1 MDQFYKNENYE
12 DESKK
17 EIFAQNYRSSNI
29 IDDQALTSK
38 IMKIQS
44 MYYNSNIDDQF
55 LKDIL
60 DIFEMVKKD
69 KLNFILL
76 LIKSGII
83 QFLFSI
89 YQNFNGEIKLIVL
102 NCLSEFSTLGYQ
114 ICEVFLYE
122 NFISLFKQHFTNDN
136 DRSDFYFIQIYYNI
150 LQSQSDIMDQEQKMI
165 DQIIKQLPLREFY
178 NMIQKKDNNDDILIY
193 AFLCFNEIMKY
204 VLDGL
209 DNNKVIYEMIHH
221 YFFEEAVPINRGIH
235 VQNAFSKNCLSI
247 ISNCLYHLSFN
258 YELFAKYELFQFV
271 NFYLTNPPIC
281 NFSLAC
287 KIISFLVTKYNCDFP
302 FDINVMI
309 TEFLKNNSEKNQF
322 YSINS
327 IYYMVHSNY
336 LLSNLFFKDNCC
348 LFFKFV
354 DIFFLISSNSKSVLF
369 KLIADLLDIATSA
382 EWTLIFKE
390 AIRTDENKFLK
401 ERKKTNHMCLF
412 NIASQTM
419 EFEELRSLTI
429 IVLSNIFKKAAE
441 LNLLEQCYLLFNQV
455 FCDDFEA
462 KFDISDENVRLFLQ
476 TYFQS
481 NQPDQ

>member
-1 MDQFYKNENYE
+1 
-12 DESKK
+12 
-17 EIFAQNYRSSNI
+17 
-29 IDDQALTSK
+29 
-38 IMKIQS
+38 
-44 MYYNSNIDDQF
+44 
-55 LKDIL
+55 
-60 DIFEMVKKD
+60 
-69 KLNFILL
+69 
-76 LIKSGII
+76 
-83 QFLFSI
+83 
-89 YQNFNGEIKLIVL
+89 
-102 NCLSEFSTLGYQ
+102 
-114 ICEVFLYE
+114 
-122 NFISLFKQHFTNDN
+122 
-136 DRSDFYFIQIYYNI
+136 
-150 LQSQSDIMDQEQKMI
+150 
-165 DQIIKQLPLREFY
+165 
-178 NMIQKKDNNDDILIY
+178 
-193 AFLCFNEIMKY
+193 
-204 VLDGL
+204 
-209 DNNKVIYEMIHH
+209 
-221 YFFEEAVPINRGIH
+221 
-235 VQNAFSKNCLSI
+235 
-247 ISNCLYHLSFN
+247 
-258 YELFAKYELFQFV
+258 
-271 NFYLTNPPIC
+271 
-281 NFSLAC
+281 
-287 KIISFLVTKYNCDFP
+287 
-302 FDINVMI
+302 
-309 TEFLKNNSEKNQF
+309 
-322 YSINS
+322 
-327 IYYMVHSNY
+327 MVHSNY